1 MIPMKKTYCHLD
13 QFKRDRLQALRE
25 EGHKKAVIARI
36 LEIDKGTVT
45 REIQRNRKKI
55 RQTGGTR
62 DGPYLARLA
71 GHKAYVR
78 RKYARYQGKHI
89 NDNDALKNYITN
101 KLKEHWSPD
110 GIAGS
115 MKKKKLSFY
124 ASKTAI
130 YAWLYSNRGQYWC
143 SYLYSCRYHPK
154 KHRKNKTQKTLI
166 PYRKGLEVRPLGA
179 ANKTRFGHYEGD
191 TIVSGKKTG
200 SKAALSV
207 LYERKAKYVG
217 LRKIDSL
224 APCLHNQAI
233 MSMKQRLAKVVS
245 LTQDN
250 GIENAKHYE
259 LGIPTFFCDPYA
271 SWQKGGV
278 ENINKQIRQF
288 VPKGSD
294 IARYSE
300 AYLARVEDILNH
312 KPRKSL
318 GYATPYEVM
327 QARHLLNPIK
337 NTRVALRG

>member
-1 MIPMKKTYCHLD
+1 MKKTYAHLD
-13 QFKRDRLQALRE
+13 QFKRDRLQALLE
-25 EGHKKAVIARI
+25 QNTTQASIARI
-36 LEIDKGTVT
+36 LEADKSTIS
-45 REIQRNRKKI
+45 REIQRNGKKI
-55 RQTGGTR
+55 RGKGGTR

-71 GHKAYVR
+71 QHKAYVR
-78 RKYARYQGKHI
+78 RKYAKYQGKTI
-89 NDNDALKNYITN
+89 NENDALKAHIIEQ
-101 KLKEHWSPD
+101 LKAFHSPD
-110 GIAGS
+110 AIAGR
-115 MKKKKLSFY
+115 MKRNKPSFY

-143 SYLYSCRYHPK
+143 SYLYSRRYRPK
-154 KHRKNKTQKTLI
+154 KRRKKKRRKTLI
-166 PYRKGLEVRPLGA
+166 LYRKGLEYRPRGA
-179 ANKTRFGHYEGD
+179 ANKTRYGHYEGD
-191 TIVSGKKTG
+191 TIVSGKNTG

-217 LRKIDSL
+217 VRKIDSL

-233 MSMKQRLAKVVS
+233 TSMKRELTKMLS

-259 LGIPTFFCDPYA
+259 LDMPTFFCDPYA

-278 ENINKQIRQF
+278 ENMNKQIRQF
-288 VPKGSD
+288 IPKGTD
-294 IARYSE
+294 IAQYSSS
-300 AYLARVEDILNH
+300 YLAHVERILNH

-327 QARHLLNPIK
+327 QSHQLLTPIK